1 MKPTQQYLQQIE
13 SKLGGRVFGLGH
25 AARLLAMTRI
35 AGGHALLEGPPGIGK
50 TLLARSFAQAL
61 GGQFRRVQGTPDLL
75 PADITGVTVFR
86 PDGTEFE
93 FRPGPLFADVVLVD
107 EVNRA
112 GPKTQSALLE
122 AMEEKRTT
130 IDGDTRELPA
140 NFVVIATQNPIDFEG
155 TYPLPESQ
163 VDRFLVRLDLTYA
176 ARDEEVQELQ
186 RYASPEGSA
195 HQGSLTAIEDE
206 RELLRAAR
214 DEVAATRVERSLVEY
229 VVDICEATR
238 QSQDIALGLST
249 RAARAL
255 LLMARVLAAG
265 SGFDFVRPDDVQ
277 SVVDAVG
284 AHRIVLTPEARIAGL
299 TATESLT
306 RLVEGIA
313 VPRVEGVVPTS
324 ADDAQE

>member
-1 MKPTQQYLQQIE
+1 MNPTQHYLQQIQ
-13 SKLGGRVFGLGH
+13 SKLGERVFGLGQ
-25 AARLLAMTRI
+25 AARLLGMTRI

-86 PDGTEFE
+86 PDGTEFK

-107 EVNRA
+107 EINRA
-112 GPKTQSALLE
+112 GPKTQAALLE

-140 NFVVIATQNPIDFEG
+140 DFVVIATQNPIDFEG

-163 VDRFLVRLDLTYA
+163 VDRFLIRLDLTYA
-176 ARDEEVQELQ
+176 PRAEEVQVLQ

-195 HQGSLTAIEDE
+195 HQDALAAIEDE
-206 RELLRAAR
+206 RSLLRAAR
-214 DEVAATRVERSLVEY
+214 DEVAATRIEQALVEY
-229 VVDICEATR
+229 VVNICEATR
-238 QSQDIALGLST
+238 QAQSIALGLST
-249 RAARAL
+249 RAARAM

-277 SVVDAVG
+277 GVVDAVG

-299 TATESLT
+299 TAQETLS

-313 VPRVEGVVPTS
+313 VPRVQGAVPSPTGES
-324 ADDAQE
+324 QE